1 MHALIL
7 NIYYYPPDVAATS
20 RIIRDLADFMAEKH
34 DVTVLAGRPSYNPE
48 EYHPYYLFRRRWQGK
63 VNVERVGSTAFH
75 RRRMGGRATNF
86 LLYLAFAFLRAL
98 FMRPKPDAIIA
109 MTDPPVV
116 NILAAVVSAM
126 RRVPYV
132 YNIRDLHPDGA
143 IAAGMMKSGLVTKVW
158 DRLHRWAMLR
168 ADLVIVL
175 GEDMKQRVLDKGVD
189 PGRVEIVRDG
199 ATPFETATEPD
210 HPVIREIR
218 GDFDFVVVY
227 GGNLGSTGHWDAL
240 LYAARC
246 LEPEGVGFV
255 FIGDGVLRQSL
266 EQQAQGLGNVRF
278 LPFYPEENLS
288 QVLGAADLHAVTLK
302 PGLEGLSV
310 PSKLYPILMAGRP
323 VLAIT
328 PLASD
333 AAHIVRKY
341 KCGVVADPDKP
352 DQLVASMR
360 RVLSC
365 PQALEEMASQAR
377 DVSHLFDRNREFGR
391 FLKLIEQVGGRR

>member
-20 RIIRDLADFMAEKH
+20 RIIRDLADFIAEKH

-48 EYHPYYLFRRRWQGK
+48 EYHPYYLFRRQRQGK
-63 VNVERVGSTAFH
+63 TNVERVGSTAFH

-199 ATPFETATEPD
+199 ATPLD
-210 HPVIREIR
+210 
-218 GDFDFVVVY
+218 
-227 GGNLGSTGHWDAL
+227 
-240 LYAARC
+240 
-246 LEPEGVGFV
+246 
-255 FIGDGVLRQSL
+255 LRW
-266 EQQAQGLGNVRF
+266 R
-278 LPFYPEENLS
+278 
-288 QVLGAADLHAVTLK
+288 
-302 PGLEGLSV
+302 
-310 PSKLYPILMAGRP
+310 
-323 VLAIT
+323 
-328 PLASD
+328 
-333 AAHIVRKY
+333 
-341 KCGVVADPDKP
+341 
-352 DQLVASMR
+352 
-360 RVLSC
+360 
-365 PQALEEMASQAR
+365 
-377 DVSHLFDRNREFGR
+377 
-391 FLKLIEQVGGRR
+391 